1 MEIGVFASHG
11 LSLLPQEARFT
22 LQRPPMPF
30 NQLCSSVV
38 CHETVRVHS
47 PTIHMTVR
55 SRDTI
60 ASHDYHD
67 QVQRTSF
74 LAKEVIGGV
83 VGGSCLR
90 NMAVWH
96 GLESMNKVWEKD
108 GVVDEEDWNIDTN
121 NVFRA
126 WSKYG

>member
-11 LSLLPQEARFT
+11 LSLLPQETRLT
-22 LQRPPMPF
+22 LQRPLVPF
-30 NQLCSSVV
+30 NQLCSALI
-38 CHETVRVHS
+38 CHEAVRVHS
-47 PTIHMTVR
+47 PTIHMTVG
-55 SRDTI
+55 SWNSI
-60 ASHDYHD
+60 AGHDYHD
-67 QVQRTSF
+67 QVQRTGF
-74 LAKEVIGGV
+74 LAKEVIGRV

-121 NVFRA
+121 NIFRA
-126 WSKYG
+126 WSIYG